1 MPKGWDTRTQGE
13 GIWSPQTWPFGDPKR
28 RGVGCKWKRFGCA
41 QAGADPTHPCGAPC
55 WATLGHNQH
64 GCPGTHLKKILPGLH
79 LHKWL
84 WGEEERE

>member
-1 MPKGWDTRTQGE
+1 MEPPNV
-13 GIWSPQTWPFGDPKR
+13 GIWDPKR

-64 GCPGTHLKKILPGLH
+64 GCPGTHLKKILTRLL